1 MRRLLFALAL
11 LSSPALAAAPTV
23 FRATLDPTIGA
34 VYSDAPSLETLSGW
48 LWVAPGDLFG
58 EPSPSDWAPVR
69 VVTSSPG
76 ALYVAPYPVESG
88 RHVLRAV
95 EAPLLFADG
104 FERGDLW
111 AWGAAVGADPSLRA
125 GGEIDLRLAM
135 AESVGWYNVL
145 SFSGLDSGGST
156 VYVLLS
162 EGIGGGSAST
172 DTPAS
177 KRYRYTLRSFDSVSW
192 KAIRQES
199 GWPDAGGVVDH
210 VDYHVVADNTRNP
223 STNVGPLDDLQDL
236 TFKGQAA
243 TMYAVRLVWDDT
255 LKRWWP
261 EDLADAQV
269 LWKGTILDAAFAGVT
284 DSEFSMTIR
293 EQTKEGLKVPG
304 SPVELQGLGG
314 GVKVETAGAPGS
326 GARIIQPDVSAAR
339 GTGDQWHAWGI
350 LRGTGDTGSSNYVF
364 FDHPTVRLQRGV
376 AANTIIV
383 EIKNAAG
390 TWQPVGTSPTFT
402 ASTFFGILVNYDLSS
417 TTAELW
423 VNGVSAG
430 STVITSG
437 IFASS
442 TSSNYWYNAPT
453 TGTIEITHFF
463 YRQGGRLLADSEI
476 ADRSQYVFDFDS
488 ETSLNIALEF
498 KERTGTSVG
507 DEAQSQSAVLTGF
520 ADANGAW
527 VASGTGDAPQ
537 SRTRPLVTVGR
548 PFMAKLFPLDVAKL
562 VFSPGYEGET
572 RAPRFVAADGAR
584 LASSPT
590 NGTGITNFIAANR
603 QIDIFS
609 ALTPEPAIG
618 QSMTFS
624 AGPNAGAHTID
635 RILIDPV
642 RGVYPL
648 TAGYYVVNGAIT
660 GDAGRSGTWS
670 GTGAYSDFSG
680 SALMAYM
687 NPVQVTSGATD
698 HMSLCSLT
706 AGSNDDSRR
715 LVGAYLERLGPA
727 SSPTTSALKTLSLEE
742 VGWQGDGADEA
753 FGQADTLAR
762 VTPSTDNGP
771 SVVYR
776 NSAGTYLVTGSD
788 LSPSA
793 GTYTWDS
800 LRIKSATQAA
810 FPGEYNKV
818 VTHYAKAWNKREAGG
833 LPSASVK
840 DALATEAAIEWRSV
854 PSGTGTKELPLY
866 TYFLSRAD
874 AKAFGDAILSM
885 LSGKL
890 YVIELYGPIK
900 TTEAAMAPF
909 TAVTVD
915 WSADSYLDGGVN
927 GIVVGLDVHP
937 DKSATALVF
946 FGS

>member
-1 MRRLLFALAL
+1 MKHLLFALAL
-11 LSSPALAAAPTV
+11 LSSPALAAPPTV
-23 FRATLDPTIGA
+23 FQAHLDPTIGA
-34 VYSDAPSLETLSGW
+34 VYSDSPSLESLSGW

-58 EPSPSDWAPVR
+58 GPSPADWALVR

-76 ALYVAPYPVESG
+76 ALYVTPYPVEDG
-88 RHVLRAV
+88 RHVLRV
-95 EAPLLFADG
+95 TEAPLLFADG

-111 AWGAAVGADPSLRA
+111 TWGAAVGADPSLRV

-135 AESVGWYNVL
+135 AESVKWFNVL
-145 SFSGLDSGGST
+145 SFSGLDAGGST
-156 VYVLLS
+156 VYVLIS
-162 EGIGGGSAST
+162 EGIGGMSAST

-192 KAIRQES
+192 KAIRQSS
-199 GWPDAGGVVDH
+199 GWPDIGGVVGH

-236 TFKGQAA
+236 TFGGQAA
-243 TMYAVRLVWDDT
+243 TMYGVRLVWDDI
-255 LKRWWP
+255 LKRWYP

-269 LWKGTILDAAFAGVT
+269 LWKGIILDAGFAGVT

-339 GTGDQWHAWGI
+339 GTGDQWVSWGL
-350 LRGTGDTGSSNYVF
+350 LRGTGDTGSSNYVL
-364 FDHPTVRLQRGV
+364 FDHPTMRLVRGV
-376 AANTIIV
+376 ATDTLLAQV
-383 EIKNAAG
+383 KNAAG
-390 TWQPVGTSPTFT
+390 TWQTVGTSPTFT
-402 ASTFFGILVNYDLSS
+402 ASTFFGILINYDLSS
-417 TTAELW
+417 TTAYLW
-423 VNGVSAG
+423 VNGASAG

-442 TSSNYWYNAPT
+442 ASSNYWYNAPT
-453 TGTIEITHFF
+453 VGTMEITHFF
-463 YRQGGRLLADSEI
+463 YRQGNRLLADSEI

-488 ETSLNIALEF
+488 EANLNIALEF

-507 DEAQSQSAVLTGF
+507 DEAQSQSAILTGF

-527 VASGTGDAPQ
+527 VASGTGDGSQ

-548 PFMAKLFPLDVAKL
+548 PFMAKLFPLDVSLL
-562 VFSPGYEGET
+562 VFSPGYEGES
-572 RAPRFVAADGAR
+572 RSPRFVAADGAR
-584 LASSPT
+584 LAATISDAGFST
-590 NGTGITNFIAANR
+590 FVSANR
-603 QIDIFS
+603 QISIAS

-618 QSMTFS
+618 QSISFS
-624 AGPNAGAHTID
+624 AGANNGAHTVD
-635 RILIDPV
+635 RILGDPIRGAYPLSTNNYIV
-642 RGVYPL
+642 SGALVDETATAGTWTGTGVYSD
-648 TAGYYVVNGAIT
+648 YSGA
-660 GDAGRSGTWS
+660 
-670 GTGAYSDFSG
+670 
-680 SALMAYM
+680 ALMDDM
-687 NPVQVTSGATD
+687 NPVQVTSGVTD

-742 VGWQGDGADEA
+742 VGWQGDGAEEA
-753 FGQADTLAR
+753 LGQADALAR

-776 NSAGTYLVTGSD
+776 NSAGAYLVTGSD

-833 LPSASVK
+833 LPSASIK

-854 PSGTGTKELPLY
+854 PSGTGTKQLPLY
-866 TYFLSRAD
+866 TYFLSRVD
-874 AKAFGDAILSM
+874 AKAFGDAVLGM

-900 TTEAAMAPF
+900 TTEAAMPPF
-909 TAVTVD
+909 TPVTVD
-915 WSADSYLDGGVN
+915 WSADNYLDGGVN